1 MRSMFEWLAPRLHGG
16 AKIEMRAVHVVGLPE
31 GIIAEGLGDVQK
43 RYPELDL
50 GSYPFYRASGNGVA
64 LVAKGPDGAEA
75 ERAIAEVT
83 ALIIG
88 FGKVPIPGEP
98 PEV

>member
-1 MRSMFEWLAPRLHGG
+1 MFEWLAPRLEGG

-31 GIIAEGLGDVQK
+31 GIIAEGLGAVQK
-43 RYPELDL
+43 RYPDLDL

-64 LVAKGPDGAEA
+64 LVAKGSDGEAA

-83 ALIIG
+83 DLIIG
-88 FGKVPIPGEP
+88 FGKVAISGEP